1 MKIMKPLSLLTI
13 FFFAAASL
21 FAQEEKSKK
30 TETVEIQTSAVCGM
44 CKDRIE
50 TALFGVKGVKSASL
64 DMATKVVTVKYKPA
78 EVSADELRASI
89 SQTGYDA
96 DSVPADP
103 QAYEKLHA
111 CCKKGGH

>member
-1 MKIMKPLSLLTI
+1 MKPLSLLLVL
-13 FFFAAASL
+13 FFAASSL

-30 TETVEIQTSAVCGM
+30 TETVDIQTSAVCGM

-64 DMATKVVTVKYKPA
+64 DLATKVVTVKYKPS
-78 EVSADELRASI
+78 EVTADELRAGI
-89 SQTGYDA
+89 SKTGYDA
-96 DSVPADP
+96 DSIPADP

-111 CCKKGGH
+111 CCKKGAH